1 MSRPH
6 LGYSNYY
13 WIRQDQKKAQKKS
26 KTELNTELNTSS
38 LHNGDAPA
46 AVPSVRSADPSENP
60 STPSEIRETPSGIH
74 SDSSNIFQ
82 ESLKVRSDSPRG
94 ALLKTQDSLIQS
106 PDSRLQPAG
115 KPQDSGKGHAA
126 GAHARDKDS
135 ELSVLALASS
145 HGRTDSVL
153 KTLEGDSRNARTEN
167 VQNTEGSGG
176 SQ

>member
-13 WIRQDQKKAQKKS
+13 WIRQDQKKAQKKA
-26 KTELNTELNTSS
+26 KTELNPELNTSS

-46 AVPSVRSADPSENP
+46 AVPSENP
-60 STPSEIRETPSGIH
+60 SNPSEIRETPSGIH

-126 GAHARDKDS
+126 GAHDSQHAREKDS